1 MLTIILII
9 MCNNLKCKYCGSN
22 RVNKFGKQNNK
33 QRYICR
39 NCKKTFIMD
48 KDKRKKYS
56 EEFKMEVIKWY
67 LENNG
72 IRSIERRMK
81 VTDTTILR
89 WIKDFGKII
98 KERLRKEINNIPDD
112 IKELKEKK
120 NIEVLEGD
128 EIVTYIKKN
137 LKMEGNKYGYGYL
150 LTETGIKLLIF
161 K

>member
-9 MCNNLKCKYCGSN
+9 MCNNLKCKYCSSN
-22 RVNKFGKQNNK
+22 KVNKFGKQNNK

-39 NCKKTFIMD
+39 DCKKTFILS

-89 WIKDFGKII
+89 WIKDYGKII
-98 KERLRKEINNIPDD
+98 KERLRKEIDNIPDD

-137 LKMEGNKYGYGYL
+137 LKMGENKYGYGYL